1 MAGDAGSGALR
12 ELLVVFA
19 VAGAGLVL
27 AMVAAFAPWH
37 PVPGAPAPAGLVDLR
52 TPAGTDTVAHLVST
66 G

>member
-1 MAGDAGSGALR
+1 MAGDADSGALR

-19 VAGAGLVL
+19 VASAGLAL

-37 PVPGAPAPAGLVDLR
+37 PVPGAAAPAGLVELHA
-52 TPAGTDTVAHLVST
+52 PAVAADTVST

>member
-19 VAGAGLVL
+19 VAGAGLAL

-37 PVPGAPAPAGLVDLR
+37 PVPDAAPAGLVELHA
-52 TPAGTDTVAHLVST
+52 PAVAADTVST